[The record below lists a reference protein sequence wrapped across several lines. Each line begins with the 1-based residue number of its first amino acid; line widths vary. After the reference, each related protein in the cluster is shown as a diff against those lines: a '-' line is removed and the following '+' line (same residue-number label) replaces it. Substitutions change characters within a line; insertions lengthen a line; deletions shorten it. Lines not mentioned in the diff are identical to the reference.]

1 MFTFTANSG
10 DLELDLFLF
19 NSMSRKDPIC
29 IQPRTHQSIVLPE
42 STESVDEMSAEVGV
56 DVLGGELGIAL
67 SVDRPVCVVT
77 HNLSIFNEFTPTLRF
92 SSTAP

>member
-1 MFTFTANSG
+1 MLNIVHVHRNSN
-10 DLELDLFLF
+10 DLELDLFLSQ
-19 NSMSRKDPIC
+19 SMSRKDPIC

-67 SVDRPVCVVT
+67 AVDSPVGVVAN
-77 HNLSIFNEFTPTLRF
+77 NLSIFNVVTPDL
-92 SSTAP
+92 

>member
-1 MFTFTANSG
+1 MFTITANSA

-19 NSMSRKDPIC
+19 LSMSRKDPIC

-67 SVDRPVCVVT
+67 AVDSPVGVVT
-77 HNLSIFNEFTPTLRF
+77 NNLSIFNVVTPDL
-92 SSTAP
+92 

>member
-1 MFTFTANSG
+1 
-10 DLELDLFLF
+10 
-19 NSMSRKDPIC
+19 MSRKDPIC

-67 SVDRPVCVVT
+67 AVDSPVGVVAN
-77 HNLSIFNEFTPTLRF
+77 NLSIFNVVTPDL
-92 SSTAP
+92 

>member
-1 MFTFTANSG
+1 MFTITANSA

-19 NSMSRKDPIC
+19 LSMSRKDPIC

-67 SVDRPVCVVT
+67 AVDSPVGVVT
-77 HNLSIFNEFTPTLRF
+77 NNLPVFNVVTPDL
-92 SSTAP
+92 

>member
-1 MFTFTANSG
+1 
-10 DLELDLFLF
+10 
-19 NSMSRKDPIC
+19 MSRKDPIC

-67 SVDRPVCVVT
+67 AVDSPVGVVAN
-77 HNLSIFNEFTPTLRF
+77 NLSIFNVVTPDLWL
-92 SSTAP
+92 SSTASRF

>member
-1 MFTFTANSG
+1 
-10 DLELDLFLF
+10 
-19 NSMSRKDPIC
+19 MSRKDPIC

-67 SVDRPVCVVT
+67 AVDSPVSVVT
-77 HNLSIFNEFTPTLRF
+77 HNPSVLNIVTPSL
-92 SSTAP
+92 

>member
-1 MFTFTANSG
+1 
-10 DLELDLFLF
+10 
-19 NSMSRKDPIC
+19 MSRKDPIC

-67 SVDRPVCVVT
+67 AVDSPVGVVAN
-77 HNLSIFNEFTPTLRF
+77 NLSIFNVVTPDLWL
-92 SSTAP
+92 SSTAFRF